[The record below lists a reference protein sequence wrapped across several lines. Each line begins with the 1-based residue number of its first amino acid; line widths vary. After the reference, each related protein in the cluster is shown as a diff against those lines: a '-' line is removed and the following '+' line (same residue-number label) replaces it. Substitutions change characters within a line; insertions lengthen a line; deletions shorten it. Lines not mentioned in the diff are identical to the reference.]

1 MPAGMKTER
10 RNIMKSLRDMY
21 YAMVA
26 KLVLLKNDE
35 KGQTLV
41 EYALIIV
48 VIALLVIA
56 AMKLLEGGIA
66 NTYNNAASKLATP

>member
-1 MPAGMKTER
+1 MKAL
-10 RNIMKSLRDMY
+10 KDLY
-21 YAMVA
+21 YTLVA
-26 KLVLLKNDE
+26 KMVLLKNDE

-56 AMKLLEGGIA
+56 AMELLRGGISNA
-66 NTYNNAASKLATP
+66 YSSAASQLNR

>member
-1 MPAGMKTER
+1 MKT
-10 RNIMKSLRDMY
+10 LRDLY
-21 YAMVA
+21 YTLVA

-48 VIALLVIA
+48 VIALAVIA
-56 AMKLLEGGIA
+56 AMTALKGGIEGA
-66 NTYNNAASKLATP
+66 YTRAATTLSNN

>member
-1 MPAGMKTER
+1 MKT
-10 RNIMKSLRDMY
+10 LRDLY
-21 YAMVA
+21 YTLVA

-48 VIALLVIA
+48 VIALAVIA
-56 AMKLLEGGIA
+56 AMTALRGGIEGA
-66 NTYNNAASKLATP
+66 YNRAASTLG

>member
-1 MPAGMKTER
+1 MKT
-10 RNIMKSLRDMY
+10 LRDLY
-21 YAMVA
+21 YTLVA

-48 VIALLVIA
+48 VIALAVIA
-56 AMKLLEGGIA
+56 AMTALRGGIEGA
-66 NTYNNAASKLATP
+66 YNRAASTSG